1 MSILILNL
9 TILIVIGMMMLL
21 LGLQRD
27 ITSGLPWSWKR
38 PPKSWHVARVHQ
50 VPFPTCYGGRFL
62 FGSFWVYLKMGIPQN
77 RHFLRMMLNP
87 PGVSRLR
94 SRAHLWREHPGTQR
108 NATGQNARICAGD
121 PGRGKSGMP
130 GTVLDDFVCF
140 LFVFFFV
147 WYYCTLYCNYIVSYN
162 RPCVWIHHGN
172 PQAAKRVVFV
182 KLCQTDWHTE
192 KWDKY
197 IRVNWD

>member
-140 LFVFFFV
+140 LFVFFL
-147 WYYCTLYCNYIVSYN
+147 CDIIVLSTAT
-162 RPCVWIHHGN
+162 I
-172 PQAAKRVVFV
+172 
-182 KLCQTDWHTE
+182 
-192 KWDKY
+192 
-197 IRVNWD
+197 